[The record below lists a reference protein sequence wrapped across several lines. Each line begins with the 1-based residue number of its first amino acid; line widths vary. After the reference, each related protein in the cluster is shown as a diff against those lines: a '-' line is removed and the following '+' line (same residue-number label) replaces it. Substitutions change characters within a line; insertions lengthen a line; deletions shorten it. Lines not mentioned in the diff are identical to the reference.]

1 MYEMRSTIEAIIGV
15 VVLYAAFAFV
25 SLEANPTAWQLDGRG
40 FFVICAALVFA
51 AVKTFPRF

>member
-1 MYEMRSTIEAIIGV
+1 MRSTIEAIIGV
-15 VVLYAAFAFV
+15 IVMYAAFAFV